1 MKSLVKLAGAFALG
15 IIITVTVIVPKL
27 TPKSAETPSAPDIQ
41 SENVQMAD
49 TSVETTTHEPQ
60 VTEQETSAVA
70 SAPQK
75 TESIET
81 ESIEI
86 VAPTEI
92 KAVKAEP
99 TTTPEPAKVGIKAE
113 PKQPT
118 SPQVT
123 PAQSKTWWENGKQYT
138 MINGHKAEISPEG
151 NNQLSYYDWENDP
164 LKDVPGPFNGNGN

>member
-1 MKSLVKLAGAFALG
+1 MKSLIKLAGAFALG

-27 TPKSAETPSAPDIQ
+27 TPKSAETPPAPDIQ
-41 SENVQMAD
+41 SEIAQMAD

-75 TESIET
+75 TESIE
-81 ESIEI
+81 I
-86 VAPTEI
+86 VASTEI
-92 KAVKAEP
+92 KAVKTEP